1 MKLFKYS
8 KLAFNILAHSKVR
21 TWLSV
26 VGIVIGVASVIIIMS
41 LGQGLQQTL
50 EENLGSLGGDMVTIS
65 PGFSGAS
72 GMSGGFNRGNI
83 HGRTEE
89 NSNSNTNTDPKNITN
104 RDVQV
109 LRSISNIAQIQ
120 GVVSK
125 RGDVGYLDETIS
137 ATVKGINT
145 KVWKNI
151 EVTKL
156 ESGRYLSQGDKNS
169 VVISNSIAK
178 DKFKQNIQLNRQVTI
193 EGKPFRVV
201 GILEESIGFGSSSSI
216 IYMPIETARTTLE
229 DVGKKEF
236 GSIEI
241 KIKNVDLID
250 ETLEQIET
258 RLMLTRAVNERTK
271 DFTVSSVKAL
281 QETISDAL
289 GVMTLFLS
297 AIAAISLLVGSVGI
311 ANTMFTTVL
320 EKTKEIGIMKSVGA
334 RNSDILSIFL
344 LNSGMIGLSGGIIGG
359 IFGVLGSQLISAV
372 FIRGMM
378 MGGRA
383 SSGST
388 VIVTPQI
395 VLLVLGFSVLIG
407 IISGVIPAYRA
418 SKMRPV
424 DALRYE

>member
-1 MKLFKYS
+1 
-8 KLAFNILAHSKVR
+8 
-21 TWLSV
+21 
-26 VGIVIGVASVIIIMS
+26 
-41 LGQGLQQTL
+41 
-50 EENLGSLGGDMVTIS
+50 
-65 PGFSGAS
+65 
-72 GMSGGFNRGNI
+72 
-83 HGRTEE
+83 
-89 NSNSNTNTDPKNITN
+89 
-104 RDVQV
+104 
-109 LRSISNIAQIQ
+109 
-120 GVVSK
+120 
-125 RGDVGYLDETIS
+125 
-137 ATVKGINT
+137 
-145 KVWKNI
+145 
-151 EVTKL
+151 
-156 ESGRYLSQGDKNS
+156 
-169 VVISNSIAK
+169 
-178 DKFKQNIQLNRQVTI
+178 
-193 EGKPFRVV
+193 
-201 GILEESIGFGSSSSI
+201 
-216 IYMPIETARTTLE
+216 MPIETARTTLE

>member
-65 PGFSGAS
+65 PGFSRAS
-72 GMSGGFNRGNI
+72 GMSGGFNRGNRGNI
-83 HGRTEE
+83 HGGTED
-89 NSNSNTNTDPKNITN
+89 SNSNTNTYADPKNITN

-137 ATVKGINT
+137 ATVKGIDT
-145 KVWKNI
+145 RVWKNI

-201 GILEESIGFGSSSSI
+201 GILEASIGFSYSSN
-216 IYMPIETARTTLE
+216 RTTL
-229 DVGKKEF
+229 F
-236 GSIEI
+236 H
-241 KIKNVDLID
+241 L
-250 ETLEQIET
+250 LY
-258 RLMLTRAVNERTK
+258 
-271 DFTVSSVKAL
+271 VSS
-281 QETISDAL
+281 
-289 GVMTLFLS
+289 
-297 AIAAISLLVGSVGI
+297 
-311 ANTMFTTVL
+311 
-320 EKTKEIGIMKSVGA
+320 
-334 RNSDILSIFL
+334 R
-344 LNSGMIGLSGGIIGG
+344 
-359 IFGVLGSQLISAV
+359 
-372 FIRGMM
+372 
-378 MGGRA
+378 
-383 SSGST
+383 
-388 VIVTPQI
+388 
-395 VLLVLGFSVLIG
+395 FS
-407 IISGVIPAYRA
+407 
-418 SKMRPV
+418 
-424 DALRYE
+424 

>member
-26 VGIVIGVASVIIIMS
+26 IGIVIGVASVIIIMS
-41 LGQGLQQTL
+41 LGEGLQQSL

-65 PGFSGAS
+65 PGFAKAIGARVH
-72 GMSGGFNRGNI
+72 FRGKE
-83 HGRTEE
+83 EE
-89 NSNSNTNTDPKNITN
+89 NKNSLSDPKNITN

-125 RGDVGYLDETIS
+125 RADIGYLDETIS
-137 ATVKGINT
+137 ATVKGIDT

-151 EVTKL
+151 ELTKL

-201 GILEESIGFGSSSSI
+201 GILEESSGFGSSNSI

-229 DVGKKEF
+229 EVGKKEF

-241 KIKNVDLID
+241 KIKDVNLID

-258 RLMLTRAVNERTK
+258 RLMLARAVNENTK

-281 QETISDAL
+281 QETISEAL
-289 GVMTLFLS
+289 GTMTLFLS

-359 IFGVLGSQLISAV
+359 IFGILGSQLISTI

-378 MGGRA
+378 MGGKA
-383 SSGST
+383 SSGSS

-418 SKMRPV
+418 SKMKPV